1 MLCYFDS
8 DTEVNLSHITDIKQV
23 RSLTE
28 LKKRMSES
36 NFEFV
41 QSTEYTQ
48 QGLYVVEV
56 SKIPSL
62 WCAKT
67 KPETFNLLLNIPS
80 RVIRAAKSKK
90 IRILILS
97 IVEGDN
103 FTSKDFDGF
112 EHLHNTVRLLGLPK
126 HSVLIVSGNLNA
138 SQQYTEWCRQQSKE
152 EYIEF
157 QEGVEWDGKTSN
169 NSIPPNA
176 PVKITDHC
184 LPFNSLNRAHRNH
197 RTEHLYFL
205 AENKLDGLVSGGAW
219 FATHTIDAPIY
230 QTVEYNHYKTVL
242 TANYP
247 KTVDVPDLVNQVP
260 NLINN
265 FDIYERS
272 QLTVVT
278 ESHFDQT
285 GGLFITEKTFR
296 PLLVGHP
303 FMVLGQKGTLKKLRS
318 WGFQTDFD
326 GIDQNYDLV
335 TNDSE
340 RFLQFHQSLKNWCN
354 TPLEEKKSMLQ
365 KWESTIKHNFNHY
378 KITNFKKSMFDCAIE
393 SSNIYFKEY
402 SWSAL

>member
-8 DTEVNLSHITDIKQV
+8 ATDVNLSHIADIKQV
-23 RSLTE
+23 RPLVE
-28 LKKRMSES
+28 LKKRLSES
-36 NFEFV
+36 NFEFA

-48 QGLYVVEV
+48 QGLYIVEV
-56 SKIPSL
+56 SKIPEL

-67 KPETFNLLLNIPS
+67 FLKSFNLLLNIPS
-80 RVIRAAKSKK
+80 RVIKAAKSKK

-97 IVEGDN
+97 TVEGDN
-103 FTSKDFDGF
+103 FSYDTFDGF
-112 EHLHNTVRLLGLPK
+112 QHLHSTVQLLGLPK

-138 SQQYTEWCRQQSKE
+138 GQQYTEWCIKNSKE

-157 QEGVEWDGKTSN
+157 QEGIEWDGKMSH
-169 NSIPPNA
+169 PPST
-176 PVKITDHC
+176 PVKITDYG

-205 AENKLDGLVSGGAW
+205 AENKIQGLVSGGAW
-219 FATHTIDAPIY
+219 FNTHTIDMPIY

-247 KTVDVPDLVNQVP
+247 KTVDVLDLVNQVP

-265 FDIYERS
+265 LEIYERS

-278 ESHFDQT
+278 ESHFNQT

-303 FMVLGQKGTLKKLRS
+303 FMILGQKGTLKKLRS
-318 WGFQTDFD
+318 WGFITDFD
-326 GIDQNYDLV
+326 GIDQSYDNV
-335 TNDSE
+335 ADDKE
-340 RFLQFHQSLKNWCN
+340 RFLQFHLSLRNWCVQDSEIRR
-354 TPLEEKKSMLQ
+354 TAIY
-365 KWESTIKHNFNHY
+365 KWNNIIQHNFQNY
-378 KITNFKKSMFDCAIE
+378 KKLNFKKMMFDNVIRSTE
-393 SSNIYFKEY
+393 LYFREDF
-402 SWSAL
+402 

>member
-1 MLCYFDS
+1 
-8 DTEVNLSHITDIKQV
+8 
-23 RSLTE
+23 
-28 LKKRMSES
+28 
-36 NFEFV
+36 
-41 QSTEYTQ
+41 
-48 QGLYVVEV
+48 
-56 SKIPSL
+56 
-62 WCAKT
+62 
-67 KPETFNLLLNIPS
+67 
-80 RVIRAAKSKK
+80 
-90 IRILILS
+90 LS

-103 FTSKDFDGF
+103 FTSNDFDGF

-126 HSVLIVSGNLNA
+126 HAVIIISGNLNA
-138 SQQYTEWCRQQSKE
+138 GQQYTEWCKQHSKE

-157 QEGVEWDGKTSN
+157 QEGIEWDGKESH
-169 NSIPPNA
+169 PPNA
-176 PVKITDHC
+176 IVNIKDNC

-205 AENKLDGLVSGGAW
+205 AENKLAGLVSGGAW
-219 FATHTIDAPIY
+219 FATHDIDPPIY

-247 KTVDVPDLVNQVP
+247 KTVDVADLVNQVP

-296 PLLVGHP
+296 PLLLGHP
-303 FMVLGQKGTLKKLRS
+303 FMILGQKGTLKKLRS

-326 GIDQNYDLV
+326 GIDQSYDDV
-335 TNDSE
+335 TDDSE
-340 RFLQFHQSLKNWCN
+340 RFLHFHQSLKNWYN
-354 TPLEEKKSMLQ
+354 TSLEEKKLMLQ

-378 KITNFKKSMFDCAIE
+378 KIINFKKSMFDCAIE

-402 SWSAL
+402 S

>member
-8 DTEVNLSHITDIKQV
+8 DTDVNLSHITDIKQV
-23 RSLTE
+23 RSLAE
-28 LKKRMSES
+28 LKKRLSES
-36 NFEFV
+36 NFKFT
-41 QSTEYTQ
+41 QSTEYSQ
-48 QGLYVVEV
+48 QGLYIVEV
-56 SKIPSL
+56 SKIPEL

-67 KPETFNLLLNIPS
+67 FPNSFNLLLNIPS
-80 RVIRAAKSKK
+80 RVIKAAKAKK

-103 FTSKDFDGF
+103 FTSDVFDGF

-126 HSVLIVSGNLNA
+126 HAVLIVSGNLNA
-138 SQQYTEWCRQQSKE
+138 GRQYTVWCKQHSKE

-157 QEGVEWDGKTSN
+157 QEGVEWDGKESH
-169 NSIPPNA
+169 PPSTT
-176 PVKITDHC
+176 VKITDHC

-205 AENKLDGLVSGGAW
+205 AENKLTGLVSGGAW
-219 FATHTIDAPIY
+219 FATHPIDPSIY
-230 QTVEYNHYKTVL
+230 QTVDYNYYKTVL
-242 TANYP
+242 TENYP
-247 KTVDVPDLVNQVP
+247 KTVDVEDLINQVP

-265 FDIYERS
+265 LEIYERS

-303 FMVLGQKGTLKKLRS
+303 FMILGQKGILEKLTS
-318 WGFQTDFD
+318 WGFCTDFD
-326 GIDQNYDLV
+326 GIDQSYDFIED
-335 TNDSE
+335 NKE
-340 RFLQFHQSLKNWCN
+340 RFIQFHQSLTNWYYKS
-354 TPLEEKKSMLQ
+354 LEEKRFLLE
-365 KWESTIKHNFNHY
+365 KWKSTIEHNFNHY
-378 KITNFKKSMFDCAIE
+378 NIINFKKSMFDCAIE

-402 SWSAL
+402 S

>member
-8 DTEVNLSHITDIKQV
+8 DAEVNLSHITDIKQV

-28 LKKRMSES
+28 LKNRLSES
-36 NFEFV
+36 NFEFT

-48 QGLYVVEV
+48 QGLYIIEV

-67 KPETFNLLLNIPS
+67 FPKSFNLLLNIPS

-97 IVEGDN
+97 IVEGDT
-103 FTSKDFDGF
+103 FTSNIFDGF
-112 EHLHNTVRLLGLPK
+112 EHLHNTARLLGLPK
-126 HSVLIVSGNLNA
+126 HAVLIVSGNLNA
-138 SQQYTEWCRQQSKE
+138 SQQYTEWCKNNSKE

-157 QEGVEWDGKTSN
+157 QEGVEWDGKESH
-169 NSIPPNA
+169 PPSA
-176 PVKITDHC
+176 MVKIQDYS
-184 LPFNSLNRAHRNH
+184 LPFNSLNRSHRNH

-205 AENKLDGLVSGGAW
+205 AENKLQGLVSGGAW
-219 FATHTIDAPIY
+219 FATHTIELPIY
-230 QTVEYNHYKTVL
+230 QTVEYNHYNTVL

-247 KTVDVPDLVNQVP
+247 KTIDVQDLVNQVP

-265 FDIYERS
+265 LEIYERS

-278 ESHFDQT
+278 ESHFNQT

-318 WGFQTDFD
+318 WGFKTDFD
-326 GIDQNYDLV
+326 GIDQSYDLIED
-335 TNDSE
+335 NRE
-340 RFLQFHQSLKNWCN
+340 RFIQFHRSLTNWYN
-354 TPLEEKKSMLQ
+354 IPLEEKKLMLQ

-393 SSNIYFKEY
+393 SSKIYFKEY
-402 SWSAL
+402 S

>member
-8 DTEVNLSHITDIKQV
+8 NTDVNLSHIADIKQV
-23 RSLTE
+23 RSLAE
-28 LKKRMSES
+28 LKKRLSES
-36 NFEFV
+36 NFEFT
-41 QSTEYTQ
+41 QSTEYSQ
-48 QGLYVVEV
+48 QGLYIVEV
-56 SKIPSL
+56 SKIPEL

-67 KPETFNLLLNIPS
+67 FPKSFNLLLNIPS
-80 RVIRAAKSKK
+80 RVINAAKSKK

-103 FTSKDFDGF
+103 FTSNAFDGF

-126 HSVLIVSGNLNA
+126 YSVIIVSGNLNA
-138 SQQYTEWCRQQSKE
+138 GQQYTEWCKQHSKE

-157 QEGVEWDGKTSN
+157 QEGIEWDGKESY
-169 NSIPPNA
+169 PPSTA
-176 PVKITDHC
+176 IKIQDQC

-205 AENKLDGLVSGGAW
+205 AEHKLTGLVSGGAW
-219 FATHTIDAPIY
+219 FSTHDIDTPLY
-230 QTVEYNHYKTVL
+230 QTVEYNYYNAVL

-247 KTVDVPDLVNQVP
+247 MTVDVEDLVNQVP

-265 FDIYERS
+265 LEIYERS

-303 FMVLGQKGTLKKLRS
+303 FMILGQRGTLKKLRS
-318 WGFQTDFD
+318 WGFRTDFD
-326 GIDQNYDLV
+326 GIDQSYDDV
-335 TNDSE
+335 ADDSK
-340 RFLQFHQSLKNWCN
+340 RFAQFHQSLKNWYY
-354 TPLEEKKSMLQ
+354 TPLEEKKLMIQ

-378 KITNFKKSMFDCAIE
+378 NIINFKKSMFDCAIE

-402 SWSAL
+402 S

>member
-8 DTEVNLSHITDIKQV
+8 DTDVNLSHITDIKQV
-23 RSLTE
+23 RSLAE
-28 LKKRMSES
+28 LKKRLSES
-36 NFEFV
+36 NFEFI

-48 QGLYVVEV
+48 QGLYIIEV

-67 KPETFNLLLNIPS
+67 SPETFNLLLNIPS
-80 RVIRAAKSKK
+80 RVIKAAQSKK

-103 FTSKDFDGF
+103 FTSTNFDGF

-126 HSVLIVSGNLNA
+126 YSVIIISGNLNA
-138 SQQYTEWCRQQSKE
+138 SQQYTEWCKQHSKE

-157 QEGVEWDGKTSN
+157 QEGVEWDGKESH
-169 NSIPPNA
+169 PPNVV
-176 PVKITDHC
+176 VKLKDNC

-205 AENKLDGLVSGGAW
+205 AENKLQGLVSGGAW
-219 FATHTIDAPIY
+219 FGTHSIDTPIY
-230 QTVEYNHYKTVL
+230 QTVEYNHYNTVL

-247 KTVDVPDLVNQVP
+247 KTIDVTDLVNQVP
-260 NLINN
+260 NLTNN
-265 FDIYERS
+265 LEIYESS

-278 ESHFDQT
+278 ESHFNQT

-303 FMVLGQKGTLKKLRS
+303 FMILGQKGTLKKLKS

-326 GIDQNYDLV
+326 GLDQSYD
-335 TNDSE
+335 NIADDSE
-340 RFLQFHQSLKNWCN
+340 RFAQFHQSLKNWYN
-354 TPLEEKKSMLQ
+354 IPLEEKKLMLQ

-378 KITNFKKSMFDCAIE
+378 KTTNFKKSMFSCAIE
-393 SSNIYFKEY
+393 SSNTYFKEY
-402 SWSAL
+402 S

>member
-8 DTEVNLSHITDIKQV
+8 ATDVNLSHIADIKQV
-23 RSLTE
+23 RSLIE
-28 LKKRMSES
+28 LKKRLSES

-41 QSTEYTQ
+41 QSIEYSQ

-56 SKIPSL
+56 SKIPEL

-67 KPETFNLLLNIPS
+67 FLKSFNLLLNIPS
-80 RVIRAAKSKK
+80 RVIKAAKSKK

-103 FTSKDFDGF
+103 FTSNSFDGF
-112 EHLHNTVRLLGLPK
+112 AHLHNTVQLLGLPK
-126 HSVLIVSGNLNA
+126 HSVCIVSGNLNA
-138 SQQYTEWCRQQSKE
+138 GQQYAEWCRQQSKE

-157 QEGVEWDGKTSN
+157 QEGIEWDGKTSH
-169 NSIPPNA
+169 PPNSCINI
-176 PVKITDHC
+176 KDHC

-205 AENKLDGLVSGGAW
+205 AENKLQGLVSGGSW
-219 FATHTIDAPIY
+219 FSTHTIDTPIY
-230 QTVEYNHYKTVL
+230 QTVDYNHYKTLL

-247 KTVDVPDLVNQVP
+247 KTVDVQDLVNQVP

-265 FDIYERS
+265 LEIYENS
-272 QLTVVT
+272 QLTIVT
-278 ESHFDQT
+278 ESHFNQT

-326 GIDQNYDLV
+326 GIDQSYDLI
-335 TNDSE
+335 DDDQE
-340 RFLQFHQSLKNWCN
+340 RFLHFHQSLRNWC
-354 TPLEEKKSMLQ
+354 TQDLEIRRTAIYKWDNIIQHNFQNYKKS
-365 KWESTIKHNFNHY
+365 
-378 KITNFKKSMFDCAIE
+378 NFKKTMFDNVILSTE
-393 SSNIYFKEY
+393 QYFKKCF
-402 SWSAL
+402 

>member
-1 MLCYFDS
+1 
-8 DTEVNLSHITDIKQV
+8 
-23 RSLTE
+23 
-28 LKKRMSES
+28 
-36 NFEFV
+36 
-41 QSTEYTQ
+41 
-48 QGLYVVEV
+48 LYVVEV

-90 IRILILS
+90 ISILILS

-103 FTSKDFDGF
+103 FTSDDFDGF

-138 SQQYTEWCRQQSKE
+138 SQQYTEWCKQQSKE

-157 QEGVEWDGKTSN
+157 QEGVEWNGKTSN
-169 NSIPPNA
+169 TSILPNA
-176 PVKITDHC
+176 PVKIKDHC

-205 AENKLDGLVSGGAW
+205 AENKLQGLISGGAW
-219 FATHTIDAPIY
+219 FSTHTIDTPVY
-230 QTVEYNHYKTVL
+230 QIVEYNHYNTVL

-247 KTVDVPDLVNQVP
+247 KTVDVLDLVNQVP

-265 FDIYERS
+265 FEIYENS

-278 ESHFDQT
+278 ESHFNQT

-303 FMVLGQKGTLKKLRS
+303 FMIFGQTGILKKLRS
-318 WGFQTDFD
+318 WGFVTDFD
-326 GIDQNYDLV
+326 GIDQSYDL
-335 TNDSE
+335 
-340 RFLQFHQSLKNWCN
+340 
-354 TPLEEKKSMLQ
+354 
-365 KWESTIKHNFNHY
+365 
-378 KITNFKKSMFDCAIE
+378 IE
-393 SSNIYFKEY
+393 DNK
-402 SWSAL
+402 

>member
-23 RSLTE
+23 RPLAE
-28 LKKRMSES
+28 LKNRLSES
-36 NFEFV
+36 NFEFT
-41 QSTEYTQ
+41 QSIEYIQ
-48 QGLYVVEV
+48 QGLYIVEV

-67 KPETFNLLLNIPS
+67 KSETFNLLLNIPS

-126 HSVLIVSGNLNA
+126 HSILIVSGNLNA

-157 QEGVEWDGKTSN
+157 QEGIEWDGKTTH
-169 NSIPPNA
+169 PPSA
-176 PVKITDHC
+176 TVKIQDHC

-205 AENKLDGLVSGGAW
+205 AENKLAGLVSGGAW
-219 FATHTIDAPIY
+219 FSTHSIDTPIY
-230 QTVEYNHYKTVL
+230 QTVEYNYYKSVL

-247 KTVDVPDLVNQVP
+247 KTVDVLDLVNQVP

-265 FDIYERS
+265 LEIYKRS

-278 ESHFDQT
+278 ESHFNQT

-303 FMVLGQKGTLKKLRS
+303 FMVLGQKGTLKKLRT
-318 WGFQTDFD
+318 WGFQTNFD
-326 GIDQNYDLV
+326 GIDQSYDLV
-335 TNDSE
+335 VDDSE
-340 RFLQFHQSLKNWCN
+340 RFLKFHQSLKNWCN

-378 KITNFKKSMFDCAIE
+378 KIINFKKSMFDCAIE
-393 SSNIYFKEY
+393 SSNIYFKEC
-402 SWSAL
+402 S

>member
-23 RSLTE
+23 RSLAE
-28 LKKRMSES
+28 LKNRMSES
-36 NFEFV
+36 NFEFT

-67 KPETFNLLLNIPS
+67 FLKSFNLLLNIPS
-80 RVIRAAKSKK
+80 RVIKAAKSKK

-103 FTSKDFDGF
+103 FTYDAFDGF
-112 EHLHNTVRLLGLPK
+112 GHLHNTVRLLGLPK

-138 SQQYTEWCRQQSKE
+138 GQQYTEWCIKNSKE

-157 QEGVEWDGKTSN
+157 QEGIEWDGKESH
-169 NSIPPNA
+169 PPSTT
-176 PVKITDHC
+176 VKIKDHC

-205 AENKLDGLVSGGAW
+205 AENKLTGLVSGGAW
-219 FATHTIDAPIY
+219 FSTHPIDTPIY
-230 QTVEYNHYKTVL
+230 QTVEYNHYKSVL

-247 KTVDVPDLVNQVP
+247 KTVDVQDLVNQVP

-265 FDIYERS
+265 LEIYERS

-278 ESHFDQT
+278 ESHFNQT

-303 FMVLGQKGTLKKLRS
+303 FMILGQKDTLKKLRS
-318 WGFQTDFD
+318 WGFQTDFA
-326 GIDQNYDLV
+326 GIDQSYDLV
-335 TNDSE
+335 ADDSE
-340 RFLQFHQSLKNWCN
+340 RFLHFHQSLTNWYN

-365 KWESTIKHNFNHY
+365 KWKSTINHNFNYY
-378 KITNFKKSMFDCAIE
+378 KMINFKKSMFDCAIE
-393 SSNIYFKEY
+393 SSKMYFKE
-402 SWSAL
+402 SSLFV

>member
-8 DTEVNLSHITDIKQV
+8 ATEVNLSHITDIKQV
-23 RSLTE
+23 RSLAE
-28 LKKRMSES
+28 LKNRLSES
-36 NFEFV
+36 NFEFT

-67 KPETFNLLLNIPS
+67 FSTSFNLLLNIPS

-126 HSVLIVSGNLNA
+126 QSVLIVSGNLNA
-138 SQQYTEWCRQQSKE
+138 GQQYAEWCKQQSKE

-157 QEGVEWDGKTSN
+157 QEGVEWDGKTSH
-169 NSIPPNA
+169 PPSTA
-176 PVKITDHC
+176 VKVKDYS

-205 AENKLDGLVSGGAW
+205 AENKLQGLVSGGAW
-219 FATHTIDAPIY
+219 FDTHTIDAPIY
-230 QTVEYNHYKTVL
+230 QTVEYNHYKMVL
-242 TANYP
+242 TNNYP
-247 KTVDVPDLVNQVP
+247 KTVDVQDLVNQVP

-265 FDIYERS
+265 LEIYENS

-278 ESHFDQT
+278 ESHFNQT

-303 FMVLGQKGTLKKLRS
+303 FMILGQTGTLRKLRS

-326 GIDQNYDLV
+326 GIDQSYDLIV
-335 TNDSE
+335 DDSE
-340 RFLQFHQSLKNWCN
+340 RFLQFHQSLRTWCVQD
-354 TPLEEKKSMLQ
+354 LEIRRTAIYKWDNIIQHNFQNYKKS
-365 KWESTIKHNFNHY
+365 
-378 KITNFKKSMFDCAIE
+378 NFKKTMFDNVILSTE
-393 SSNIYFKEY
+393 QYFKKY
-402 SWSAL
+402 S